1 MKAKSVVYTKVK
13 EGKQLSDM
21 RSWIENSLQKE
32 KLDPMIILSPKSQ
45 KSLQNS
51 SSAKKRK
58 SKSAKKRTKGG

>member
-45 KSLQNS
+45 KSLQNH